1 MVQPASPSTDL
12 SQDNQPAA
20 LLMVRGLT
28 AGNNAAFSCG
38 PFDFSLQTGRLYGL
52 IGSNGAGKST
62 LLQLLSGQRQ
72 PEQGEITLYGRSI
85 RHWSIQ
91 QRALA
96 LAYLEQT
103 PASCQ
108 LITEELVSLALLP
121 EQKLWQRQSNAQQQ
135 RLTQA
140 LAQAQLETLRQ
151 RRLSSMS
158 GGEQQRAQL
167 CRLQLQHA
175 SLLLLDE
182 PVNHLDVSQ
191 QHRLLTQ
198 LRQSGKTVLASFHD
212 INLAALYCDELLVLE
227 HGKILCQG
235 PVEQILTAELVERL
249 YQRPCQI
256 GREPY
261 LHKPVVFFAPG
272 VLL

>member
-1 MVQPASPSTDL
+1 MAQSVSPSTPLRPDGH
-12 SQDNQPAA
+12 SAP
-20 LLMVRGLT
+20 LLTVRGLS
-28 AGNNAAFSCG
+28 AGNSTAFQCG
-38 PFDFSLQTGRLYGL
+38 PVDFTLQAGKLYGL

-72 PEQGEITLYGRSI
+72 PDQGELLLDGKCI
-85 RHWSIQ
+85 RQWSLP

-121 EQKLWQRQSNAQQQ
+121 EQKLWQRQSDAQQQ

-140 LAQAQLETLRQ
+140 LTQAQLQPFRQ

-227 HGKILCQG
+227 HGKLLCQG
-235 PVEQILTAELVERL
+235 PVEQLLTAELVERL

-261 LHKPVVFFAPG
+261 QQKPVVFFAPG
-272 VLL
+272 AL